1 MSRKKWERVQM
12 WKRLISGTIS
22 LSLFLSFFPIS
33 AVNAYDIRTDRSA
46 NALKEWVEKYNKELQ
61 DSSAGVSPIKDG
73 VDVSTEEYQSIII
86 EFKSLPRITANVL
99 KEESSKYSLGDEI
112 ETEHKEFSKFLAGKA
127 KEKSSET
134 YEIEHSYYDTFNGVA
149 MKVRGTDISMLL
161 ESGVV
166 KSIWKD
172 EEVRVDPEIKSAKSI
187 EEISSRMVSSTPLI
201 GVDKL
206 RKEGI
211 TGKGIKVGVL
221 DTGIDYNH
229 PDLKENYRPGGYD
242 YVNNDEDPMETT
254 YDDWSKSGEPEKD
267 DWGNNYYTSHGTHVS
282 GTIGANGKNSESE
295 FAVTGI
301 APDVELYAYKVLGPY
316 GVGSSA
322 DIIAAIEQS
331 VKDGMDVINLSL
343 GITTPS
349 PLYPSS
355 IACNNAAIA
364 GVVPVVA
371 NGNSG
376 PGASTLGSP
385 GTSPLSISVGASTTN
400 ISIDKFKLELPDG
413 NAIDGELIAR
423 PFDSI
428 DSVVGNEYEIIYGG
442 FGFDY
447 ELSELDVKGK
457 VLFVDRGYLSFAEKF
472 INAKNAGAVALI
484 LANNVPGEIGL
495 FFGEGTDRVL
505 GIGISQENGKVL
517 KEALGIATTDSK
529 EENLEVPQV
538 EDKQDSVE
546 DIETTEG
553 QQEVE
558 EKAETKTEDQST
570 VEVEEEKVKEEKAGA
585 IVENTMEATAV
596 KSIKI
601 EFNGKTSTNGDEL
614 ADFSSR
620 GPSSDE
626 TIKPDITAP
635 GVGIFSTYPEYIN
648 SPEDGIDYSI
658 AYSRIDGTSMAS
670 PHVAGVAALMLQNNK
685 DLTPEQIKVAIMNNA
700 EKLTKDYGVNEI
712 GAGRINAYEAVNRDI
727 AIKVLDKCESL
738 DEDYKKIEL
747 PYITGSLSFDR
758 IAKGE
763 EAVSKSLAI
772 QMINSGEKNKTFD
785 VDVQFLGESTNSQDA
800 VKNGVTLEIPNKVT
814 LEAGETV
821 DIKSEITV
829 PGNSAVG
836 RYEGFVVFTN
846 TEDPAEDY
854 RVPFAVKY
862 LTPGVESVVL
872 SRPAMSNDLEMM
884 HFAKIPGLSAMI
896 SVSSPI
902 STVEVYVRDYE
913 TKELVGLSSVIDI
926 SYLPPGYSDNIVAL
940 DSRAGYFPI
949 DKDGNMDMV
958 RSSLKDGKYILE
970 FVCNDAEK
978 DAKYTS
984 SYNVLVD
991 NEDVKIKLDK
1001 EPGVYEVSEN
1011 MYTEEEYSGETFKA
1025 YWLHGNVTDNS
1036 IEALNEMGYKVDT
1049 TSIQIAGFV
1058 NGMPYYGIPVDNQ
1071 GNFKIGIQEE
1081 DLENGIF
1088 EVSPMPI
1095 DIATSQNLYMPPRYF
1110 FIKEGTPYHS
1120 VTLDKDEMSLGE
1132 NINATISVN
1141 NVVGSSF
1148 KTTLNFFKAF
1158 EVMDVRVN
1166 AQLQEFLDKNG
1177 YEVKIDKRIFGYST
1191 RELGLNIELVD
1202 KDGNPVNI
1210 PEDMAL
1216 VDVELKLAYD
1226 AETEFYKEY
1235 IQCQGME
1242 VKDAEGNPVDISYNG
1257 TYEGV
1262 KIKPQTST
1270 LKTFQLAEGFYEVS
1284 LMDLY
1289 NPEFDKYIWIED
1301 SKGNKY
1307 DLTYDEGTGEYD
1319 NYNLPITDEEMMLVT
1334 AMPGHFKKTA
1344 KFIPSRMIDGE
1355 LIGKVYYLLG
1365 AEFYK
1370 NIFGGDA
1377 TEDGVIDIHDALDV
1391 EKYYGQKVDYSKV
1404 PVDFNF
1410 DGVVDVYDMD
1420 YIVYN
1425 FEQYNEQVLDRKD
1438 PELSYDGR
1446 TLEDILEAVGYHEE
1460 VRLEEMTIDKTSI
1473 FLNVGE
1479 TDKITATI
1487 TPENVTGVSLIWK
1500 SSNEKVVTVDSEGN
1514 VTAVAPGS
1522 TRVIVKTSDNR
1533 LALSCYISVGI
1544 DGEVP
1549 EIEDVIIEEPVREVY
1564 VGYEFELNFKV
1575 EPYESL
1581 VDSAEYISSANSI
1594 VSVDENGKAVANK
1607 VGKAFVSVNIDGTSI
1622 VKSWEINVV
1631 EKEEEIIPLESIKLS
1646 KNKLNLNKSEEAQL
1660 EVTFKPEDATNK
1672 NVKWSSS
1679 DERVATVIDGKV
1691 VAIGKGEAVIAVI
1704 SEEGEFTD
1712 TCKVTVKEKEI
1723 EKPEKPEKPSKP
1735 NKPNLPQTGAM
1746 IGSTFVLVAGLATVG
1761 AGLFIKRRKRS

>member
-1 MSRKKWERVQM
+1 MSRKKWDRFQM

-22 LSLFLSFFPIS
+22 LSLFLSFFPLS
-33 AVNAYDIRTDRSA
+33 AANAYDTRTDRSA
-46 NALKEWVEKYNKELQ
+46 KALKEWVEKYNKELQ
-61 DSSAGVSPIKDG
+61 DASVGVNPIKEG
-73 VDVSTEEYQSIII
+73 VDISTEEYQSIIV
-86 EFKSLPRITANVL
+86 EFKSLPRITANIL
-99 KEESSKYSLGDEI
+99 NDGGSKYSLIDEV
-112 ETEHKEFSKFLAGKA
+112 ETEHKEFSKFLERKA
-127 KEKSSET
+127 KEKSSVT
-134 YEIEHSYYDTFNGVA
+134 YDIEHSYFETFNGVA

-172 EEVRVDPEIKSAKSI
+172 EEVRVDPVVNSTKSG
-187 EEISSRMVSSTPLI
+187 EEKSSRMVSSTPLI

-206 RKEGI
+206 REEGI

-229 PDLKENYRPGGYD
+229 PDLKENYRAGGYD
-242 YVNNDEDPMETT
+242 YVNNDDDPMETT
-254 YDDWSKSGEPEKD
+254 YEDWSKSGEAEKD
-267 DWGNNYYTSHGTHVS
+267 DWGNHYYTSHGTHVS

-301 APDVELYAYKVLGPY
+301 APEVELYGYKVLGPY
-316 GVGSSA
+316 GVGSST

-355 IACNNAAIA
+355 IACNNASIA
-364 GVVPVVA
+364 GVVTVVA

-385 GTSPLSISVGASTTN
+385 GTSPLAISVGASTTN
-400 ISIDKFKLELPDG
+400 ISIDKFKVTLPDG
-413 NAIDGELIAR
+413 NGIDGELIAR

-428 DSVVGNEYEIIYGG
+428 DEVVGKEYEIVYGG

-457 VLFVDRGYLSFAEKF
+457 VLFVDRGYLSFADKF

-484 LANNVPGEIGL
+484 LANNAPGEIGL

-505 GIGISQENGKVL
+505 GIGISQENGEIL
-517 KEALGIATTDSK
+517 KKALGITVTASLEEKTEVVK
-529 EENLEVPQV
+529 EEQPV
-538 EDKQDSVE
+538 SVE
-546 DIETTEG
+546 NTEVVDG
-553 QQEVE
+553 QAEVTEKVE
-558 EKAETKTEDQST
+558 EKT
-570 VEVEEEKVKEEKAGA
+570 G
-585 IVENTMEATAV
+585 EATEV
-596 KSIKI
+596 KNIKI
-601 EFNGKTSTNGDEL
+601 DFNGKTSTKGDEL

-648 SPEDGIDYSI
+648 SPEEGIDYSI

-685 DLTPEQIKVAIMNNA
+685 DLTPEQVKVAMMNTA

-712 GAGRINAYEAVNRDI
+712 GAGRINAYEAVHRDI
-727 AIKVLDKCESL
+727 AIKVIDECESL
-738 DEDYKKIEL
+738 DEDYNKITI

-758 IAKGE
+758 IAKRD
-763 EAVSKSLAI
+763 EAVSKSLAL
-772 QMINSGEKNKTFD
+772 QLINSGLDSKTFD
-785 VDVQFLGESTNSQDA
+785 VEVQFLGESTKSQDA
-800 VKNGVTLEIPNKVT
+800 VKNGVTLEVPKTVT
-814 LEAGETV
+814 LGAGQTV

-829 PGNSAVG
+829 PGNSEVG

-846 TEDPAEDY
+846 KEEPEEDY
-854 RVPFAVKY
+854 RVPFSVKY

-872 SRPAMSNDLEMM
+872 SRTAMSNDLEMM
-884 HFAKIPGLSAMI
+884 HFAKVPGLSANI

-913 TKELVGLSSVIDI
+913 TKEIIGLSGVMDI
-926 SYLPPGYSDNIVAL
+926 SYLPPGYSDNIIAL

-949 DKDGNMDMV
+949 DKNGNMDMV
-958 RSSLKDGKYILE
+958 RSSLRDGKYILD

-978 DAKYTS
+978 DAQYTS

-1001 EPGVYEVSEN
+1001 EPGVYEISEK
-1011 MYTEEEYSGETFKA
+1011 MFTEEEYSGETFNA

-1036 IEALNEMGYKVDT
+1036 IEALNEMGYKVDA

-1081 DLENGIF
+1081 DIENGIF

-1110 FIKEGTPYHS
+1110 FIKEGTPYYG
-1120 VTLDKDEMSLGE
+1120 VTLDKEEMSLGE

-1148 KTTLNFFKAF
+1148 KTKLTFFKAF

-1166 AQLQEFLDKNG
+1166 AQLQEFLDQNG
-1177 YEVKIDKRIFGYST
+1177 YEVKIDKSIFGYTT

-1202 KDGNPVNI
+1202 KAGNLVNI
-1210 PEDMAL
+1210 PDDMAL

-1242 VKDAEGNPVDISYNG
+1242 VKDAQGNPVDISYMG

-1270 LKTFQLAEGFYEVS
+1270 LKSFQLAEGFYEIS
-1284 LMDLY
+1284 LMNLY
-1289 NPEFDKYIWIED
+1289 KPEFDKYIWIED

-1307 DLTYDEGTGEYD
+1307 DLTYDEWTGEYD

-1344 KFIPSRMIDGE
+1344 KFIPSRIVEGE

-1365 AEFYK
+1365 AEFYR

-1377 TEDGVIDIHDALDV
+1377 TEDGVIDIHDALEV
-1391 EKYYGQKVDYSKV
+1391 EKYYGQKVDYSKI

-1410 DGVVDVYDMD
+1410 DGVVNAYDMD

-1425 FEQYNEQVLDRKD
+1425 FEQYNEQILDRKD
-1438 PELSYDGR
+1438 PELSYNGR
-1446 TLEDILEAVGYHEE
+1446 TLEDILQAVGYEDE
-1460 VRLEEMTIDKTSI
+1460 VRLEEMNIDKTSM

-1479 TDKITATI
+1479 TDKITATV
-1487 TPENVTGVSLIWK
+1487 TPENVTGVSLIWE
-1500 SSNEKVVTVDSEGN
+1500 SENEKVVTVDSEGN
-1514 VTAVAPGS
+1514 VKAIAPGS
-1522 TRVIVKTSDNR
+1522 ATVTVKTSDNR

-1549 EIEDVIIEEPVREVY
+1549 AIEEVTIEEPVREVY
-1564 VGYEFELNFKV
+1564 VGDEFELNFKV

-1581 VDSAEYISSANSI
+1581 VNTAEYVSSANSI
-1594 VSVDENGKAVANK
+1594 VSVDANGKAVANK
-1607 VGKAFVSVNIDGTSI
+1607 AGKVFVSININGTSI
-1622 VKSWEINVV
+1622 VKTWEINVI
-1631 EKEEEIIPLESIKLS
+1631 EKEEESIALQSIKLN
-1646 KNKLNLNKSEEAQL
+1646 KNKLNLNKGEDKQL
-1660 EVTFKPEDATNK
+1660 TVTFKPEDATNK
-1672 NVKWSSS
+1672 NVTWISS
-1679 DERVATVIDGKV
+1679 DEKVATVVDGKV
-1691 VAIGKGEAVIAVI
+1691 VAVGKGEAVITVT
-1704 SEEGEFTD
+1704 SEDGGYTD
-1712 TCKVTVKEKEI
+1712 TCKVTVKEKG
-1723 EKPEKPEKPSKP
+1723 KPS
-1735 NKPNLPQTGAM
+1735 LPQTGA
-1746 IGSTFVLVAGLATVG
+1746 VAGASMAMVIGVSAVG
-1761 AGLFIKRRKRS
+1761 AGLLLNKKRKK